1 VDELRA
7 GASDRSQLPIHIA
20 IGQYDRRIAV
30 LDSRRDQE
38 RLHVSSLWY
47 CNAMRT
53 TIDKA
58 GRVVIP
64 AALRERAGLL
74 PGSELEITE
83 DELGIR
89 LTRTAAGP
97 RLVKVGRR
105 LVARPTVAASDR
117 PAVNIAALIEEERN
131 RWP

>member
-1 VDELRA
+1 
-7 GASDRSQLPIHIA
+7 
-20 IGQYDRRIAV
+20 
-30 LDSRRDQE
+30 
-38 RLHVSSLWY
+38 
-47 CNAMRT
+47 MRT

-64 AALRERAGLL
+64 LAVRERAGLS
-74 PGSELEITE
+74 PGTSLEVTV

-89 LTRTAAGP
+89 LERVAAGP

-105 LVARPTVAASDR
+105 LVARPTVAADVR
-117 PAVNIAALIEEERN
+117 PSIDVAALVEEERN

>member
-1 VDELRA
+1 
-7 GASDRSQLPIHIA
+7 
-20 IGQYDRRIAV
+20 
-30 LDSRRDQE
+30 
-38 RLHVSSLWY
+38 
-47 CNAMRT
+47 MRT

-64 AALRERAGLL
+64 AALRERAGLT
-74 PGSELEITE
+74 PGSAIEITE

-97 RLVKVGRR
+97 RLVKVGKR
-105 LVARPTVAASDR
+105 LVARPTVPAADR
-117 PAVNIAALIEEERN
+117 PPVDVAMLIEEERN